1 MSLFLQVL
9 GDLAKDQECFHPSC
23 EEMQLE
29 LLVAVIK
36 LIVSS
41 DPPQKKKRRI
51 RKRSAVRERLASLP
65 NANNNAL
72 GRRED
77 LCLQEA
83 YLPWDLLGALSQDHI
98 CV

>member
-1 MSLFLQVL
+1 MLSSELRRNAIGIAGSSHQT
-9 GDLAKDQECFHPSC
+9 DCFIRPT
-23 EEMQLE
+23 
-29 LLVAVIK
+29 
-36 LIVSS
+36 
-41 DPPQKKKRRI
+41 PKKKRRI